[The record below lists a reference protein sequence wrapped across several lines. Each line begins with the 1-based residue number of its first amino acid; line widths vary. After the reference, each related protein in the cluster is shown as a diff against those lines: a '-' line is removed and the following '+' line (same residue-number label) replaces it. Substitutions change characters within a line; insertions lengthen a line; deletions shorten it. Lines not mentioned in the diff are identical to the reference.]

1 MWEHRQCAITA
12 RTEIHGSIRVNVDV
26 DGADDVDT
34 DADDDVDD
42 DKGEDTA
49 SASS

>member
-1 MWEHRQCAITA
+1 MITA
-12 RTEIHGSIRVNVDV
+12 WTKIHGSIRVNVDV
-26 DGADDVDT
+26 DGADGVDT
-34 DADDDVDD
+34 DADD